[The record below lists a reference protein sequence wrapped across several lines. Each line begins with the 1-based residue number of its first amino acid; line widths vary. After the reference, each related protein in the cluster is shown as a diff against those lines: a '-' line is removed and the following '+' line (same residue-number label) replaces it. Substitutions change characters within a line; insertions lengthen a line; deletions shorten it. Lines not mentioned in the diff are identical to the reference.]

1 MLNETYSVSSWS
13 RNASDRF
20 LGNFRR
26 ESSESGRTYFSGKEL
41 NVETV
46 KLQDNV
52 KHGVLLYPSELHYGV
67 LETIHKYTLNFTD
80 LG

>member
-1 MLNETYSVSSWS
+1 MKHTVCLLGVVTLAIVFWTI
-13 RNASDRF
+13 SDV
-20 LGNFRR
+20 NQAKAD
-26 ESSESGRTYFSGKEL
+26 EHIPFSGKEL